1 MEKLK
6 NSGPSLAVFCF
17 LISFL
22 AKYSIAIDTINP
34 KQSINGS
41 QTIVSSGQKF
51 ELGFFTPGNANDQY
65 LGIWYKHIPV
75 QTVVWVANRN
85 KPLRN
90 SSGIL
95 TFRKDGMLVILNQEG
110 DVIWSSSSSRTTKSP
125 VAQLLD
131 TGNFVLKDLADGKVE
146 NYVWQSFDYPSDTL
160 LPGMKLGWNLKTGL
174 NRYLTSWKS
183 SDDPSFGNYS
193 YGLNSGGL
201 PQFVLSRGSTVLFRS
216 GPWCG
221 TQFSG
226 APAPIV
232 NPIFTPLFVSN
243 ANEVYYAFEVTK
255 NINSRFLLSHSGV
268 VQHLSWNERLGWYQ
282 LFTVQEDRCDNYGL
296 CGSYGYCNIDKS
308 PNCDCLKG
316 FIPRSPQ
323 DWKMLD
329 WSRGCVR
336 KDPNVCRG
344 DRFLKI
350 TGLKLPDAMQFR
362 VKVNMTIEDC
372 EAECLKKCS
381 CVAYAQLGSSGAGKG
396 CVIWFGDLIDIKQ
409 VAEYGQDLNIRVSA
423 SEVESN
429 AGTSKKQM
437 SLVIVVSISLASVM
451 IIVSS
456 ISWFLIWKKKRIG
469 GNQTNNPISI
479 SVSKEQEDDIDL
491 PLVELAIIEA
501 ATNFFSDANKIGRG
515 GFGPVYKGELQSGQE
530 IAVKRLAENSGQGL
544 KEFKNEVIL
553 ISKLQHRNLVRLLGC
568 CIQQE
573 ERMLIYEYMPNG
585 SLDSFIFDETRRH
598 LLNWQKRFD
607 IVVGIARGL
616 LYLHRDSRLRII
628 HRDLKASNVLLDQEM
643 NPKISD
649 FGMARMFG
657 ADQTEANTT
666 RVVGTYGYMPPE
678 YAIDGHFSLK
688 SDVFSFGVIL
698 LEIVSGKKNRGFFHT
713 DHKLNLLGHAWKLW
727 NEGRALELVD
737 EVVQNE
743 VPDSEGLRC
752 IQVGLLCVQQRPEER
767 PIMPSVLLMLDSDT
781 VSLSQPGRPGFYA
794 ERSLSET
801 DSSSLGKL
809 ISNEITVTFIEGR

>member
-1 MEKLK
+1 MENLK
-6 NSGPSLAVFCF
+6 NSSPSLAVFWF
-17 LISFL
+17 LAFFL
-22 AKYSIAIDTINP
+22 AKISIASDTVSP

-41 QTIVSSGQKF
+41 QTIVSSGKKF

-65 LGIWYKHIPV
+65 LGIWYKNIPV
-75 QTVVWVANRN
+75 KTVVWVANRN

-95 TFRKDGMLVILNQEG
+95 TFGKDGMLVILNQEG
-110 DVIWSSSSSRTTKSP
+110 DVIWSSSSTHTAKSP

-131 TGNFVLKDLADGKVE
+131 TGNFVLKDASDSKVE

-193 YGLNSGGL
+193 YGLNRGGL

-216 GPWCG
+216 GPWCN

-226 APAPIV
+226 APA
-232 NPIFTPLFVSN
+232 FMGFV
-243 ANEVYYAFEVTK
+243 
-255 NINSRFLLSHSGV
+255 
-268 VQHLSWNERLGWYQ
+268 
-282 LFTVQEDRCDNYGL
+282 
-296 CGSYGYCNIDKS
+296 
-308 PNCDCLKG
+308 
-316 FIPRSPQ
+316 PRSLQ
-323 DWKMLD
+323 DWKIFD
-329 WSRGCVR
+329 WSGGCVR
-336 KDPNVCRG
+336 KDPNICRG

-362 VKVNMTIEDC
+362 VNVNMTIKDC
-372 EAECLKKCS
+372 KAECLKNCS
-381 CVAYAQLGSSGAGKG
+381 CVAYAQLGSSSSSSDDKE
-396 CVIWFGDLIDIKQ
+396 CVTWFGGLIDIKQ
-409 VAEYGQDLNIRVSA
+409 VAENGQDLNIRVAA

-429 AGTSKKQM
+429 ADTSKKQG
-437 SLVIVVSISLASVM
+437 SLVIVVSISVASVM
-451 IIVSS
+451 IIFSS
-456 ISWFLIWKKKRIG
+456 ISWFLIWKKKQIG
-469 GNQTNNPISI
+469 GNQTDNPISI
-479 SVSKEQEDDIDL
+479 SMSKEQEDNIDL
-491 PLVELAIIEA
+491 PLVELATIEA

-585 SLDSFIFDETRRH
+585 SLDSFIFDESRRH
-598 LLNWQKRFD
+598 LLNWQKRVD
-607 IVVGIARGL
+607 ITVGIARGL

-628 HRDLKASNVLLDQEM
+628 HRDLKASNVLLDHEM

-698 LEIVSGKKNRGFFHT
+698 LETVSGKKNRGFFHS

-727 NEGRALELVD
+727 SEGRALELVD
-737 EVVQNE
+737 EVVQKE

-752 IQVGLLCVQQRPEER
+752 IQVGLLCVQQRPEDR
-767 PIMPSVLLMLDSDT
+767 PIMPSVLLMLDSET
-781 VSLSQPGRPGFYA
+781 VSLPKPGRPGFYA

-801 DSSSLGKL
+801 DTSSLGKL
-809 ISNEITVTFIEGR
+809 VSNEMTVTFLEGR